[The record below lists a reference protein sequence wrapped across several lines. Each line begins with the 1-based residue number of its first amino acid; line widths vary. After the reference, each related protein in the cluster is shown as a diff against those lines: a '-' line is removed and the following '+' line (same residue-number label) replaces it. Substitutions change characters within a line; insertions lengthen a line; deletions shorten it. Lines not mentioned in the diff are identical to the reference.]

1 MYVVLSLG
9 VKSPLLIRSS
19 EMTKTVQIGNIIY
32 YFLNGVIIGYE
43 IAKEEGNILQ
53 TTTSTTTSV

>member
-1 MYVVLSLG
+1 
-9 VKSPLLIRSS
+9 
-19 EMTKTVQIGNIIY
+19 MTRTVQIGNIIY

-43 IAKEEGNILQ
+43 IAKEGNILQ